1 MNPAHLSIFMN
12 RDHMKD
18 LRRYLTFKYIQ
29 YLILPSPNI
38 IITLL
43 GLFASLYV
51 MVILTLPSVSRKS
64 TSVFI
69 NNIAQADILVGC
81 TIFSA
86 MTQGIISS
94 ERSSFFQSTLRENFL
109 TANFHISSLLL
120 SCVSLEAFLI
130 TFLPVETRHFR
141 TVRYAR
147 VASQIIWM
155 AIIIECFLY
164 QLECFKDVGISYLD
178 IHRQVLL
185 LLNFCFGATKV
196 LKSLIY
202 PIGLL
207 LRIFNVYLF
216 YKIYFRA
223 GNS

>member
-1 MNPAHLSIFMN
+1 
-12 RDHMKD
+12 MKD

-29 YLILPSPNI
+29 YLVLPSPNT

-43 GLFASLYV
+43 GFFGSLYI

-64 TSVFI
+64 TSVLI
-69 NNIAQADILVGC
+69 RNIAQADILVGC
-81 TIFSA
+81 TIFSS
-86 MTQGIISS
+86 MTQDMSNGEISS
-94 ERSSFFQSTLRENFL
+94 LVQSALRENFL
-109 TANFHISSLLL
+109 TANIHISSLLL
-120 SCVSLEAFLI
+120 TCVSLEAFLI

-147 VASQIIWM
+147 VASKIIWT

-164 QLECFKDVGISYLD
+164 QLECFKDIGISYLD
-178 IHRQVLL
+178 VHRQVLL
-185 LLNFCFGATKV
+185 LLNFCVGATKV

-202 PIGLL
+202 PTGVL

>member
-1 MNPAHLSIFMN
+1 
-12 RDHMKD
+12 MKD
-18 LRRYLTFKYIQ
+18 LQRYLTFKYIQ

-109 TANFHISSLLL
+109 TANVHISSLLL

-130 TFLPVETRHFR
+130 TFLPVETRYFR
-141 TVRYAR
+141 TARYAR
-147 VASQIIWM
+147 MASQIIWM
-155 AIIIECFLY
+155 TIIIECFLY

-185 LLNFCFGATKV
+185 LLKFCFGATKV

-216 YKIYFRA
+216 YKIYFRT